1 MIKPKLINT
10 LIVGLLAVFLF
21 YSYTHTTFTKS
32 THRGAAIL
40 YNYAVKAEYGQ
51 EIKVA
56 RVIDGDTIE
65 LINGDRLRYIGI
77 DTPEEVDPR
86 KPVQCFAQEA
96 AEANKVLVEGKPIV
110 FYKDVSER
118 DKYGRWLGLVYLS
131 DGTFVNRTLVQQG
144 LAFAYPYKPDI
155 SHASEFQQA
164 ESQARQAHLGLW
176 SACTVHRT
184 SGGREQ
190 TNDL

>member
-1 MIKPKLINT
+1 MKNNQFYF
-10 LIVGLLAVFLF
+10 LAVVLV
-21 YSYTHTTFTKS
+21 
-32 THRGAAIL
+32 AIL
-40 YNYAVKAEYGQ
+40 WFYFHVPNTITKTSSRRAGTIYNHTFQANFGQ

-65 LINGDRLRYIGI
+65 LVNGDRLRYIGI
-77 DTPEEVDPR
+77 DTPEEFDPR
-86 KPVQCFAQEA
+86 KPVQCFAKEA
-96 AEANKVLVEGKPIV
+96 AEANKSLVEGKSIV
-110 FYKDVSER
+110 FYKDISER

-155 SHASEFQQA
+155 SHAGEFQQA

>member
-1 MIKPKLINT
+1 MKNKKFYFLIG
-10 LIVGLLAVFLF
+10 GLMVAFLF
-21 YSYTHTTFTKS
+21 YSYAHQPLKRVS
-32 THRGAAIL
+32 PRGAAIL
-40 YNYAVKAEYGQ
+40 YNYAVKTNYGQ

-77 DTPEEVDPR
+77 DTPEEFDPR
-86 KPVQCFAQEA
+86 KPVQYFAREA
-96 AEANKVLVEGKPIV
+96 AEANKTLVEGKSVV

-118 DKYGRWLGLVYLS
+118 DKYGRWLGLVYLN

-155 SHASEFQQA
+155 SHAGEFQQA